1 MDFRLTKEQ
10 EMIRSMVS
18 EFAEKEVAPLASEID
33 ETGEFPWQ
41 TIKKMA
47 KLNLLGLPIPKEY
60 GGAGVDTISY
70 VLAVE
75 EISKRCASTGVIMSV
90 HTSVGT
96 YPIYLFGTEEQKQKF
111 VVPLAL
117 GERIGA
123 FALTEPGAGSD
134 AAGVQTTAV
143 LKGDRYIL
151 NGSKIFITNGGVAGS
166 VIVMA
171 MTDKSKGHRGIT
183 ALIVEKDTEGFTY
196 GSIEKTMG
204 VIGSD
209 TCELVFE
216 DCKIPKENLL
226 GTEGM
231 GFRIAMKALDG
242 GRIGIAAQALG
253 IAEAALEES
262 VKYAKE
268 REQFGKPI
276 AKFQAIQWMIANMAA
291 EIEAARMLVYHAAY
305 SKDRGVNFTK
315 EAAMAKCYASEVAM
329 RATTKALQIHGGYG
343 YTKDYPVERFFR
355 DAKITEIYEG
365 TSEIQRMVIASN
377 LLK

>member
-1 MDFRLTKEQ
+1 
-10 EMIRSMVS
+10 MIRTMVS
-18 EFAEKEVAPLASEID
+18 EFAEKEVKPCASEID
-33 ETGEFPWQ
+33 ATGEFPWE
-41 TIKKMA
+41 TIEKMA
-47 KLNLLGLPIPKEY
+47 KLNLLGLPIPSEY

-70 VLAVE
+70 AIAVE

-96 YPIYLFGTEEQKQKF
+96 YPIYLFGTEEQKQEF
-111 VVPLAL
+111 VIPLAK

-143 LKGDRYIL
+143 RNGDHYIL

-171 MTDKSKGHRGIT
+171 MTDKSKGYKGIT
-183 ALIVEKDTEGFTY
+183 AFIVEKGTEGFSL
-196 GSIEKTMG
+196 GSKEKTMG
-204 VIGSD
+204 MIGSD
-209 TCELVFE
+209 TSELVFE
-216 DCKIPKENLL
+216 NCKVPKGNLL
-226 GTEGM
+226 GEEAM
-231 GFRIAMKALDG
+231 GFRISMKALDS

-253 IAEAALEES
+253 IAEAALDES
-262 VKYAKE
+262 VKYSKE

-276 AKFQAIQWMIANMAA
+276 AKFQAIQWMIADMAK
-291 EIEAARMLVYHAAY
+291 EIEAARMLMYHAAY
-305 SKDRGVNFTK
+305 LKDKGANFTK

-329 RATTKALQIHGGYG
+329 RATIKALQIHGGYG

-355 DAKITEIYEG
+355 DAKVTEIYEG
-365 TSEIQRMVIASN
+365 TSEIQRLVIASN